1 MSELLTEA
9 KLLLLEEWAEAHF
22 HTPPS
27 LWTLRAM
34 ARKGFFD
41 PPAVKLG
48 KAYYVRADVQ
58 VRDPNRRPTLVDR
71 LKRA

>member
-1 MSELLTEA
+1 VSEPT
-9 KLLLLEEWAEAHF
+9 LLLLEEWAAGHF
-22 HTPPS
+22 KTPPS
-27 LWTLRAM
+27 LWTLRGM
-34 ARKGFFD
+34 ARNGFFD

-58 VRDPNRRPTLVDR
+58 VRDPHRRPTLVDR